1 MTTEQYIELD
11 TAEAD
16 TVPAETYDAVVRRCE
31 TLELQL
37 ENAELRE
44 QVSLRDIAIMERDGL
59 LNELREQG
67 GSAAVANL
75 RQQYNI
81 ALKRAQDAEGKIAL
95 ADSRQRSAESA
106 AAGFRAHNQR
116 FGVEVAQLKARIREL
131 EAEVATSE
139 AEFAALRKAQQG
151 GGE

>member
-1 MTTEQYIELD
+1 MTTEQYVELD
-11 TAEAD
+11 T
-16 TVPAETYDAVVRRCE
+16 TVARDEYDAVVRRCE

-37 ENAELRE
+37 EIAELRE
-44 QVSLRDIAIMERDGL
+44 QVTARDIAIMERDRL

-81 ALKRAQDAEGKIAL
+81 ALKRAQDAEGKVAT
-95 ADSRQRSAESA
+95 AESRQRSAERA
-106 AAGFRAHNQR
+106 RDGFREHNAKMQDEAR
-116 FGVEVAQLKARIREL
+116 DNQARIREL

-139 AEFAALRKAQQG
+139 AEFAALRKAQAG
-151 GGE
+151 GGM

>member
-1 MTTEQYIELD
+1 MSNW
-11 TAEAD
+11 
-16 TVPAETYDAVVRRCE
+16 

-37 ENAELRE
+37 EIAELRE
-44 QVSLRDIAIMERDGL
+44 QVTARDIAIMERDRL

-81 ALKRAQDAEGKIAL
+81 ALKRAQDAEGKVAT
-95 ADSRQRSAESA
+95 AESRQRSAERA
-106 AAGFRAHNQR
+106 RDGFREHNAKMQDEAR
-116 FGVEVAQLKARIREL
+116 DNQARIREL

-139 AEFAALRKAQQG
+139 AEFAALRKTQQG

>member
-1 MTTEQYIELD
+1 MTTEQYVELD
-11 TAEAD
+11 T
-16 TVPAETYDAVVRRCE
+16 TVARDEYDAVVRRCE

-44 QVSLRDIAIMERDGL
+44 QVSLRDIAIMERDRL
-59 LNELREQG
+59 LDELREQG

-81 ALKRAQDAEGKIAL
+81 ALKRAQDAEGKVAT
-95 ADSRQRSAESA
+95 AESRQRSAERA
-106 AAGFRAHNQR
+106 RDGFREHNAKMQDEAR
-116 FGVEVAQLKARIREL
+116 DHQARIREL
-131 EAEVATSE
+131 ESEVATSE
-139 AEFAALRKAQQG
+139 AEFAALKKAQQG